1 MAMSNQNVLFLF
13 SDEHRRDALGCYGH
27 AQVKTPNLDQ
37 LAARGT
43 RFINA
48 YTSSPICVPARASL
62 AAGEYVHETR
72 CWSNA
77 QAYQGD
83 PESWGHRLQSQ
94 GHRVDSIGK
103 LHYRGK
109 EYDNGFDNEILPLY
123 IRNGMGWIKGLLRD
137 HEAVLDCSGYAAEI
151 GPGDNSYTQY
161 DLGVTREA
169 CGWLNNKK
177 NTDSDKPWALFVSWL
192 RPHYPLTCPP
202 EFYELYPLNEL
213 DDARFTQQQLHP
225 VVQRIRRNFD
235 YDNYF
240 TPETRQV
247 ARASYYGLCS
257 FLDHQV
263 GQVLAALEAS
273 GQADNTLI
281 IYTSDHGDHNGDR
294 GLWTKMTLYDESTA
308 VPMIISGRGIAQGK
322 AVSTLASLV
331 DIYPTILS
339 AAGADDDGK
348 GRPGI
353 ALQTLAYND
362 DFDRPI
368 LSEYH
373 DGGSPTGMFMLRD
386 ARWKY
391 NYYPGYAPELF
402 DMLTDPDEL
411 IDLGESAPHVDIRAQ
426 CYAQMQA
433 LVDPE
438 AANELAFADQAER
451 IEELGGVEAVLNSDE
466 FDFTP
471 VAS

>member
-426 CYAQMQA
+426 CYAQMQT